1 MTQQV
6 IMITGTPGVGK
17 TTISQALANQLDGK
31 HISISTLVRQEQLIK
46 SRDPQRDTVIIDSAR
61 LSHRLQQITSNQT
74 KPIILDTHDTTQSFE
89 KLNIALV
96 VVIRLDPD
104 EFSKRL
110 RARKYHESKIFENVA
125 AEILDVCL
133 LDAVQHFEKKLVTEI
148 NATNRDVEEIVDI
161 IIKTLEGEIKTHI
174 GWVNWLEKLE
184 NETRLESFFT
194 YLNGNHDTLTR
205 PPD

>member
-17 TTISQALANQLDGK
+17 TTISQALANHLEGK
-31 HISISTLVRQEQLIK
+31 HINISTLVQHEQLITGQD
-46 SRDPQRDTVIIDSAR
+46 RERDTLIVDSGR
-61 LSHRLQQITSNQT
+61 LSQRLQQIISHQT
-74 KPIILDTHDTTQSFE
+74 KPVILDTHYTSQSFIE
-89 KLNIALV
+89 LDISLI

-104 EFSKRL
+104 ELTKRL

-133 LDAVQHFEKKLVTEI
+133 LDAVQHFEKHRVTEI
-148 NATNRDVEEIVDI
+148 NATNQNVEEII
-161 IIKTLEGEIKTHI
+161 NTIIKTIEGEIQTHI

-184 NETRLESFFT
+184 NENRLESFFT
-194 YLNGNHDTLTR
+194 YLNGNRTTQTST
-205 PPD
+205 

>member
-17 TTISQALANQLDGK
+17 TTISQALANHLEGK
-31 HISISTLVRQEQLIK
+31 HINISTLVQHEQLITGQD
-46 SRDPQRDTVIIDSAR
+46 RERDTLIVDSGR
-61 LSHRLQQITSNQT
+61 LSQRLQQIISHQT
-74 KPIILDTHDTTQSFE
+74 KPVILDTHYTSQNFIELDIS
-89 KLNIALV
+89 LI

-104 EFSKRL
+104 ELTKRL

-133 LDAVQHFEKKLVTEI
+133 LDAVQHFEKHRVTEI
-148 NATNRDVEEIVDI
+148 NATNQSVEEIIDTI
-161 IIKTLEGEIKTHI
+161 TKTLDGEIQVHI

-184 NETRLESFFT
+184 NENRLESFFS
-194 YLNGNHDTLTR
+194 YLNGNYDAGTSS
-205 PPD
+205 

>member
-17 TTISQALANQLDGK
+17 TTISQALANHLEGK
-31 HISISTLVRQEQLIK
+31 HINISTLVQHEQLITGQD
-46 SRDPQRDTVIIDSAR
+46 RERDTLIVDSGR
-61 LSHRLQQITSNQT
+61 LSQRLQQIISHQT
-74 KPIILDTHDTTQSFE
+74 KPVILDTHYTSQNFIELDIS
-89 KLNIALV
+89 LI

-104 EFSKRL
+104 ELTKRL

-133 LDAVQHFEKKLVTEI
+133 LDAVQHFEKHRVTEI
-148 NATNRDVEEIVDI
+148 NATNQNVEEII
-161 IIKTLEGEIKTHI
+161 NTIIKTIEGKIQTHI

-184 NETRLESFFT
+184 NENRLESFFT
-194 YLNGNHDTLTR
+194 YLNGNRTTQTST
-205 PPD
+205 

>member
-6 IMITGTPGVGK
+6 IIITGTPGVGK
-17 TTISQALANQLDGK
+17 TTISQRLANQLDGK
-31 HISISTLVRQEQLIK
+31 HISISALVQQEQLIK
-46 SRDPQRDTVIIDSAR
+46 SRDPQRDTVVIDSAR
-61 LSHRLQQITSNQT
+61 LSQRLQQIISNQT
-74 KPIILDTHDTTQSFE
+74 KPIILDTHDTTQNFE
-89 KLNIALV
+89 KINISLV

-104 EFSKRL
+104 ELTKRL
-110 RARKYHESKIFENVA
+110 YARKYHESKIFENVA

-133 LDAVQHFEKKLVTEI
+133 LDAVQHFKEKVVTEI
-148 NATNRDVEEIVDI
+148 NATNRDIEEIVDI

-184 NETRLESFFT
+184 NEKRLESFFT
-194 YLNGNHDTLTR
+194 YLNGNHDTLAY